1 MFVILSPAPVQRQS
15 MSSLGVNSREKERRM
30 ARIIADSWVAAESK
44 NVPQAARFYQK
55 LGLKPT
61 RRMGR
66 NYVEFKVPGG
76 TVLGLYSI
84 GRKRVPKPTGGW
96 GIMLRVKNIE
106 KRIAELKRKGIRCRR
121 IESPGGGSKMSWFA
135 DPDGN
140 RCVLLQFGK

>member
-1 MFVILSPAPVQRQS
+1 
-15 MSSLGVNSREKERRM
+15 M
-30 ARIIADSWVAAESK
+30 ARMIADSWVAAESK
-44 NVPQAARFYQK
+44 NVPRAARFYQK

-66 NYVEFKVPGG
+66 HYVEFKVPGG
-76 TVLGLYSI
+76 TVLGLYSM

-96 GIMLRVKNIE
+96 GIMLRVKRIE
-106 KRIAELKRKGIRCRR
+106 KRIAELKRKGIRCHR

-140 RCVLLQFGK
+140 RCVLLQFGE